1 MMIRKSDYT
10 EHGGLDGRFFC
21 TYGGDR
27 PLLAFE
33 CPGGQES
40 DVPPPLF
47 GCLSCGW
54 SIAEKD
60 NPMKTYLNFRN
71 NLLMIFKNVPGKACR
86 PTFLVR
92 LFFDILAYV
101 HLLLQGNFRCAHAVI
116 DAYRDFLKMMPSYKP
131 VREVNLRMA
140 TTENIPVQYRKSI
153 LLDFYFF

>member
-10 EHGGLDGRFFC
+10 EHGGLDGRFC

-40 DVPPPLF
+40 DVPPLF

-71 NLLMIFKNVPGKACR
+71 NLLMIFKTYQGRHAGRHFWYGCFSIFLLMFTCCCKAISDALMLLSMLIGI
-86 PTFLVR
+86 FLR
-92 LFFDILAYV
+92 
-101 HLLLQGNFRCAHAVI
+101 
-116 DAYRDFLKMMPSYKP
+116 
-131 VREVNLRMA
+131 
-140 TTENIPVQYRKSI
+140 
-153 LLDFYFF
+153 